1 MLAERMINIAPQF
14 DKVSSE
20 NYFDHTRNITL
31 KTSPL
36 SIEWDTLVP
45 ENNSQGYVTLG
56 KRGQYKFE
64 DKGRELAFQIWSTIL
79 AAGGDNASPED
90 IKKISKALLQ
100 NLKNKDWS
108 QKEYIQ
114 VLEKSLRMRTR
125 HFERYHLQTNNQ
137 TNSTTLD
144 EVKTS
149 PKESVKLTPRI
160 HPRFVQNK
168 AGIGILLALGG
179 SAILARDNNV
189 DSVNIH
195 KQLIL
200 QDKAR
205 AEETMAPIS
214 KQDQISEVNKSNLS
228 ISTYLAIMENNHN
241 IKDFPATNHI
251 IYESKSSPSDT
262 FSVQG
267 INFSEENK
275 LINIT
280 LKINNPDT
288 NNSEPLIIN
297 SIFVPVPYYDNLTT
311 KESLDYLER
320 TSPGTG
326 KFGVDVEKYGNFV
339 VYGHSGYKPEGSVNV
354 PLEFEAFRSYFEA
367 GDSNKPWIQLSEKD
381 TENNLNNIEKS
392 SIEIE
397 QGGVKIVS
405 ENIIAARIPH
415 EYSSQLFGDTNNILD
430 TVISATG
437 GENSKFNYFKDHQG
451 IFLEFCG
458 WGETTEP
465 NWWQDDTYI
474 IAVALPNQTEPPSN
488 DKTIDAIQT
497 SKPDTSTK
505 TAITTRA
512 GGSITPN
519 MKSTIRENSPQVATN
534 ETETSLSTTA
544 EVLTSLINN
553 SYDTNTNH
561 GAALAHNL
569 STGFNTAGIEINDR
583 LATLLNM
590 TKSET
595 SDNNLQCFRGVTLL
609 ASMQSKDSIPNIGGW
624 QIYDPFS
631 LYTDHI
637 RPVSNAD
644 ELLKTEVGKYDEH
657 LLKGNVIN
665 KSDTVVLKTEDIS
678 DFEEGDIFVVAKNYV
693 QKEGHLGV
701 VLDKWI
707 DEYGE
712 IHIKI
717 FDVNFFGDG
726 RARIIEVT
734 NKNTSSLLAGLP
746 EASKAQIFAIRSAL
760 IQQHLVASRETQP

>member
-160 HPRFVQNK
+160 HPRFV
-168 AGIGILLALGG
+168 
-179 SAILARDNNV
+179 
-189 DSVNIH
+189 
-195 KQLIL
+195 

-367 GDSNKPWIQLSEKD
+367 G
-381 TENNLNNIEKS
+381 
-392 SIEIE
+392 
-397 QGGVKIVS
+397 
-405 ENIIAARIPH
+405 
-415 EYSSQLFGDTNNILD
+415 
-430 TVISATG
+430 
-437 GENSKFNYFKDHQG
+437 
-451 IFLEFCG
+451 
-458 WGETTEP
+458 
-465 NWWQDDTYI
+465 
-474 IAVALPNQTEPPSN
+474 
-488 DKTIDAIQT
+488 
-497 SKPDTSTK
+497 
-505 TAITTRA
+505 
-512 GGSITPN
+512 
-519 MKSTIRENSPQVATN
+519 
-534 ETETSLSTTA
+534 
-544 EVLTSLINN
+544 
-553 SYDTNTNH
+553 
-561 GAALAHNL
+561 
-569 STGFNTAGIEINDR
+569 
-583 LATLLNM
+583 
-590 TKSET
+590 
-595 SDNNLQCFRGVTLL
+595 
-609 ASMQSKDSIPNIGGW
+609 
-624 QIYDPFS
+624 
-631 LYTDHI
+631 
-637 RPVSNAD
+637 
-644 ELLKTEVGKYDEH
+644 
-657 LLKGNVIN
+657 
-665 KSDTVVLKTEDIS
+665 
-678 DFEEGDIFVVAKNYV
+678 
-693 QKEGHLGV
+693 
-701 VLDKWI
+701 
-707 DEYGE
+707 
-712 IHIKI
+712 
-717 FDVNFFGDG
+717 
-726 RARIIEVT
+726 
-734 NKNTSSLLAGLP
+734 
-746 EASKAQIFAIRSAL
+746 
-760 IQQHLVASRETQP
+760 